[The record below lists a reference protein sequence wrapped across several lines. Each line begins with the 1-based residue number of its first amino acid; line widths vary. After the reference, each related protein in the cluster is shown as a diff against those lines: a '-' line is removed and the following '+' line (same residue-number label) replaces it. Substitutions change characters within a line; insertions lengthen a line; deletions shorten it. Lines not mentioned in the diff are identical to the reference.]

1 MVLSYWF
8 YFLWQWS
15 DLNFKFSACSGHYQ
29 MCWVAQHPIFQ
40 CLGHYYIEVFLRNVT
55 PNATQL
61 VSQPSLQFCCCLVA
75 KLCPSLLQPTLLC
88 PWDFPGKDTKLCC
101 HFLLQGIFLTQVS
114 NLHLLHWQV
123 DSLPLSHQERP
134 WFYWEWDWD
143 PLWELILFVLF
154 LVANSCLT
162 FWTPWT
168 VAHQASLSMG
178 FPRHEYWSGFPFPSL
193 EDLPDPGI
201 KPVSS
206 ALAGGFF
213 TTEPHIPGIWPRFDQ
228 SGAPTLTLIQS
239 LWQKEAGAVDNSRN
253 ILSAEVVSGIWS
265 LAVM

>member
-75 KLCPSLLQPTLLC
+75 
-88 PWDFPGKDTKLCC
+88 
-101 HFLLQGIFLTQVS
+101 
-114 NLHLLHWQV
+114 
-123 DSLPLSHQERP
+123 
-134 WFYWEWDWD
+134 
-143 PLWELILFVLF
+143 
-154 LVANSCLT
+154 NSCLT

-178 FPRHEYWSGFPFPSL
+178 FPRHEYWSGFPFPFPG
-193 EDLPDPGI
+193 DLPDPGI
-201 KPVSS
+201 KPGSP
-206 ALAGGFF
+206 AA
-213 TTEPHIPGIWPRFDQ
+213 
-228 SGAPTLTLIQS
+228 APTTWPS
-239 LWQKEAGAVDNSRN
+239 PG
-253 ILSAEVVSGIWS
+253 SGQRRRPMRTRMIR
-265 LAVM
+265 